1 MYIHYVFDIIMDR
14 RLIVNVVT
22 KQKKKVLYDNELIND
37 ENDCNVNKKNFI
49 FCFLPVNW
57 YGF

>member
-22 KQKKKVLYDNELIND
+22 KQTKKVLYDNELIND
-37 ENDCNVNKKNFI
+37 ENDCNVN
-49 FCFLPVNW
+49 
-57 YGF
+57 